1 MRQVFLDTET
11 TGLSAEQGDRIIEV
25 ACIEFDNRRDTGRR
39 LHHYVNPGRRSH
51 PDAVRVHG
59 ITDEFLA
66 DKPPFASI
74 AAELLEMLSD
84 ADVVIHNA
92 AFDVG
97 FLNAELARLGQPPIT
112 QRAAR
117 ITDTLLMA
125 REMFPGKSNSL
136 DALCRRLEVDNSKRD
151 LHGALI
157 DADLLAQ
164 VYLNLTR
171 GQDSLVIE
179 AAQENRAP
187 VAGSAADLRI
197 LALPVLRASK
207 EESAAHDALL
217 ADIDEACGGKTVWRI
232 AAARSERLES
242 AVAYSAACRNT
253 ADSSATAQFSGR
265 LAQR

>member
-11 TGLSAEQGDRIIEV
+11 TGLSAEQGDRVIEV

-39 LHHYVNPGRRSH
+39 LHHYVNPGRSSH

-74 AAELLEMLSD
+74 VDELLDMLSG

-92 AFDVG
+92 AFDIG
-97 FLNAELARLGQPPIT
+97 FLNAELARVNRPPLT
-112 QRAAR
+112 QQVAR
-117 ITDTLLMA
+117 VTDTLLMA
-125 REMFPGKSNSL
+125 RQMFPGKSNSL

-151 LHGALI
+151 LHGALV

-179 AAQENRAP
+179 AAQDSRPP
-187 VAGSAADLRI
+187 VAGSAGDLRMLI
-197 LALPVLRASK
+197 LPVLAASA
-207 EESAAHDALL
+207 EEVAAHDALL
-217 ADIDEACGGKTVWRI
+217 ADIDAACGGKVILR
-232 AAARSERLES
+232 APVS
-242 AVAYSAACRNT
+242 A
-253 ADSSATAQFSGR
+253 
-265 LAQR
+265 